1 MTMNFSKPAIQV
13 IAGATLVASATLMS
27 GAASAERAGLHAQV
41 ASGLGIEK
49 TIQQQSDTT
58 VLTEAEKRRLL
69 RQQKRKKRVRV
80 TRESHGGSFRN

>member
-1 MTMNFSKPAIQV
+1 MTYYKPTV
-13 IAGATLVASATLMS
+13 RMIAAASLVAASTFVS
-27 GAASAERAGLHAQV
+27 GAALAEQNGLQTQV
-41 ASGLGIEK
+41 ASGLGLND
-49 TIQQQSDTT
+49 TLFQQTDTT